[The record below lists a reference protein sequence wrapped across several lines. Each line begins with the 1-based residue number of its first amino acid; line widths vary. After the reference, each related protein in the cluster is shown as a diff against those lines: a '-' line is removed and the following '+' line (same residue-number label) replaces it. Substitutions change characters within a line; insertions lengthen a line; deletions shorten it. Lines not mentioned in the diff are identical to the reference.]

1 MQKVGIMG
9 IGYVL
14 GCLLSIILW
23 KIDRKTFTRKIDS
36 ILLRVFKN
44 IPLLRIIEVLII
56 VLACIGISLIKA
68 TEIQNFITAFI
79 VIDIS
84 NTEKKNLEKR
94 EKLKFYDSIS
104 LITEAIL
111 CGFLCP
117 LFYIIIFGNVFGTF
131 YSLLFYVFTA
141 TNFNLLGVI
150 FTFLNIIPSFFCQ
163 VLFYIIYIIRNR
175 TWKVDFKGDYF
186 KNSIINPIL
195 NLDILAAYNERV
207 NFYYHYTRKGMDYIK
222 NYGDY
227 KGKIDND
234 KIKNYL
240 NIAYSTCMIIFALFY
255 YIKYKI

>member
-1 MQKVGIMG
+1 MG

-23 KIDRKTFTRKIDS
+23 KIDRKAFTKKIDH
-36 ILLRVFKN
+36 ILLKALKN
-44 IPLLRIIEVLII
+44 NYILRIIEVII
-56 VLACIGISLIKA
+56 IILCCTGIFFIKSA
-68 TEIQNFITAFI
+68 EIQNFITAFL

-104 LITEAIL
+104 LITEAIF

-117 LFYIIIFGNVFGTF
+117 LFYIIIFGNAFGVF
-131 YSLLFYVFTA
+131 YSLLFYISSVTYIKSFH
-141 TNFNLLGVI
+141 VI
-150 FTFLNIIPSFFCQ
+150 LTVLNIIPAFFCQ
-163 VLFYIIYIIRNR
+163 LIFYIIYIISNK
-175 TWKVDFKGDYF
+175 TLFVDFKGDYF
-186 KNSIINPIL
+186 NNLIINPIL
-195 NLDILAAYNERV
+195 NLDILAAYNEKV

-227 KGKIDND
+227 KGKIDNA

-240 NIAYSTCMIIFALFY
+240 NIAYSSCMIIFALFY
-255 YIKYKI
+255 YLKYKI